1 MVSSQFFPV
10 LVYQGEQGTT
20 RRLLLLSTTPRLV
33 DGTLDLANMLGK
45 WLSATS
51 SRSLPVLRREQ
62 GSIFKSMLRANRHSF
77 GWNHDGDATFRA
89 TTICSVRKDGMV
101 AVVGDGQVSM
111 GSTIA
116 KPNAKKVRRVN
127 TGKSEILVG
136 FAGGTADAMSLLD
149 RLEKKL
155 DQYPDQLTRACVEL
169 AKDWRTERYMRH
181 LQATMIVADTNH
193 SYTITGNGDVFDS
206 TDGVI
211 AIGSGGPYALA
222 AARALI
228 DHPTMNAEEIA
239 HRALQIASEICVYTN
254 NEFVVETLE
263 KKN

>member
-1 MVSSQFFPV
+1 
-10 LVYQGEQGTT
+10 
-20 RRLLLLSTTPRLV
+20 
-33 DGTLDLANMLGK
+33 MLGK

-62 GSIFKSMLRANRHSF
+62 GSFFKSMLRANRHSF

-136 FAGGTADAMSLLD
+136 FAGGTADAGVDGQRSDPRDRATLVFVLAALVAESPSL
-149 RLEKKL
+149 
-155 DQYPDQLTRACVEL
+155 
-169 AKDWRTERYMRH
+169 
-181 LQATMIVADTNH
+181 IVA
-193 SYTITGNGDVFDS
+193 V
-206 TDGVI
+206 
-211 AIGSGGPYALA
+211 
-222 AARALI
+222 
-228 DHPTMNAEEIA
+228 
-239 HRALQIASEICVYTN
+239 
-254 NEFVVETLE
+254 
-263 KKN
+263 